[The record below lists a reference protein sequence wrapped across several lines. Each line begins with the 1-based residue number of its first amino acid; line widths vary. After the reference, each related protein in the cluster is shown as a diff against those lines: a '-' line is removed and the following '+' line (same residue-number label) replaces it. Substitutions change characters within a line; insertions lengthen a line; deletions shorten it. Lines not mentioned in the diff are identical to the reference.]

1 MYRGIQFTPE
11 ARPLSVGRRPSAAVA
26 AAVNQAITPW
36 TATLLAFLAPFLA
49 YLLTLSPTVYNLDSA
64 EMTTA
69 AYNLGLMRATG
80 YPLYL
85 LLGKLFSLIPVGDV
99 GYRLNLMSA
108 VFGALTIALI
118 YRIALRLAGRGG
130 LALPAALFLGFSYY
144 FWSQAVIAEV
154 YTLHTA
160 LMAALILLLLR
171 WREGRAPRLLGLI
184 AWLYGLSFGNH
195 MASVLLAPGIAAFVL
210 MAEGR
215 GLLRWQRLI
224 PLAGAFA
231 LGLSVYLYLPLR
243 TLASPAFNYAGHFD
257 ASGRFIPTDLTQPA
271 ELWAMITGAPFQGE
285 MFAYAL
291 AELPQEV
298 GLFIYRLWGNFLS
311 VGLLP
316 GLIGLVA
323 LWRRER
329 ASGLMLALMFLA
341 NAVFYIN
348 YRVVDKETM
357 FLPVYLVWALWIAV
371 GLRVLDE
378 WAGEMLKG
386 ADGGRRT
393 AVVVGLR
400 ALSRLKPLLLMIVL
414 ALLINAPRVDVS
426 HDRRARDLAEA
437 LLRRVEPNA
446 IILGWWASI
455 PPMQYLQIV
464 EGWRPDVV
472 LINRW
477 LISYPD
483 MLQLIATQGRARPIY
498 FVEFD
503 GSLVKHATIIPANG
517 AYRVWP
523 LGSPHPSVE
532 GREQAR
538 RHLQR

>member
-1 MYRGIQFTPE
+1 MYRSLRQPIPKEFQCATVNGI
-11 ARPLSVGRRPSAAVA
+11 AVRLSRVA
-26 AAVNQAITPW
+26 P
-36 TATLLAFLAPFLA
+36 LLAFILPLLA
-49 YLLTLSPTVYNLDSA
+49 YLFTLSPTVYNLDSA

-85 LLGKLFSLIPVGDV
+85 LVGKLFSLLPVGDV

-108 VFGALTIALI
+108 ACGALTIALT
-118 YRIALRLAGRGG
+118 YRSALRLAGRAS
-130 LALPAALFLGFSYY
+130 LALSAALFLGFSYY

-171 WREGRAPRLLGLI
+171 WHAGRDPRLLTFI
-184 AWLYGLSFGNH
+184 AGLYGLSFGNH
-195 MASVLLAPGIAAFVL
+195 MATVLLAPGMAAFVL
-210 MAEGR
+210 MTEGR
-215 GLLRWQRLI
+215 ALLRWRRLT

-243 TLASPAFNYAGHFD
+243 YLAAPAFNYAGHFD
-257 ASGRFIPTDLTQPA
+257 AAGRFIPTDLTQPA

-291 AELPQEV
+291 AELPREI

-329 ASGLMLALMFLA
+329 TPGLMLALMFLA
-341 NAVFYIN
+341 NTVFYIN

-371 GLRVLDE
+371 GLRVLVDG
-378 WAGEMLKG
+378 AAEMSTRVAAL
-386 ADGGRRT
+386 APV
-393 AVVVGLR
+393 ALLALVV
-400 ALSRLKPLLLMIVL
+400 ML

-426 HDRRARDLAEA
+426 HDRRARELAED

-446 IILGWWASI
+446 IVLGWWASI

-477 LISYPD
+477 LISHAD
-483 MLQLIATQGRARPIY
+483 TLQLIATQGRSRPIY

-503 GSLVKHATIIPANG
+503 NTLLKQVTLIPVGG
-517 AYRVWP
+517 AYRAWP
-523 LGSPHPSVE
+523 PDGPYPPTEV
-532 GREQAR
+532 RERVR
-538 RHLQR
+538 RNLQR

>member
-1 MYRGIQFTPE
+1 MIPGPFFIVDSTRAQ
-11 ARPLSVGRRPSAAVA
+11 SGRRDFLASLHALRALCLWAVSQAAP
-26 AAVNQAITPW
+26 PW
-36 TATLLAFLAPFLA
+36 AATLLAFLAPFLA
-49 YLLTLSPTVYNLDSA
+49 YLFTLSPTVYNLDSA

-85 LLGKLFSLIPVGDV
+85 LLGKLFSLLPVGDV

-108 VFGALTIALI
+108 AFGALTIALA
-118 YRIALRLAGRGG
+118 YRIALRLAGRAS
-130 LALPAALFLGFSYY
+130 LALSAALFLGFSYY

-171 WREGRAPRLLGLI
+171 WREQRAPRLLAVI
-184 AWLYGLSFGNH
+184 AGLYGLSFGNH
-195 MASVLLAPGIAAFVL
+195 MATVLLAPGIAAFVL

-215 GLLRWQRLI
+215 DILRWRRLI
-224 PLAGAFA
+224 PLVGAFV

-243 TLASPAFNYAGHFD
+243 YLASPAFNYVGHFD
-257 ASGRFIPTDLTQPA
+257 ASGRFIPADLTRPA
-271 ELWAMITGAPFQGE
+271 ELWAMLTGAPFQGE

-291 AELPQEV
+291 AELPGEI

-371 GLRVLDE
+371 GFRTLVDWAAEMRTRVAAL
-378 WAGEMLKG
+378 APAALL
-386 ADGGRRT
+386 AL
-393 AVVVGLR
+393 AVI
-400 ALSRLKPLLLMIVL
+400 P

-426 HDRRARDLAEA
+426 RDRRARELAED
-437 LLRRVEPNA
+437 LLRRVEPDA
-446 IILGWWASI
+446 IVLGWWASI

-477 LISYPD
+477 LISHAD
-483 MLQLIATQGRARPIY
+483 MLQLIATQGRSRPIY

-503 GSLVKHATIIPANG
+503 GGLVRHITLIPVGG
-517 AYRVWP
+517 AYRAWP
-523 LGSPHPSVE
+523 PNDPYPSTE
-532 GREQAR
+532 MREQMR
-538 RHLQR
+538 RNLHR

>member
-1 MYRGIQFTPE
+1 MYRGIQFTTE
-11 ARPLSVGRRPSAAVA
+11 TRPSPVARRLSPAVA
-26 AAVNQAITPW
+26 AAVNQAVTPR
-36 TATLLAFLAPFLA
+36 TATLLVFLVPFLA

-118 YRIALRLAGRGG
+118 YRIALRLAGRAS
-130 LALPAALFLGFSYY
+130 LALAAALFLGFSYY

-160 LMAALILLLLR
+160 LMAALILLLLY
-171 WREGRAPRLLGLI
+171 WHEGRAPRLLGLI

-195 MASVLLAPGIAAFVL
+195 MATLLLAPGIAAFVL

-243 TLASPAFNYAGHFD
+243 YLASPAFNYAGHFD
-257 ASGRFIPTDLTQPA
+257 ANGRFIPTNLTQPA
-271 ELWAMITGAPFQGE
+271 ELWKMLTGAPFQGA

-291 AELPQEV
+291 AELPHEI
-298 GLFIYRLWGNFLS
+298 GLFVYRLWGNFLS
-311 VGLLP
+311 VGMLP
-316 GLIGLVA
+316 GLIGLVV

-341 NAVFYIN
+341 NAAFYIN

-357 FLPVYLVWALWIAV
+357 FLPAYLVWALWIAV
-371 GLRVLDE
+371 GFRVLYD
-378 WAGEMLKG
+378 WAAEMS
-386 ADGGRRT
+386 ARR
-393 AVVVGLR
+393 AELVAS
-400 ALSRLKPLLLMIVL
+400 ALLALVIIL

-426 HDRRARDLAEA
+426 HDRRARDLAED

-446 IILGWWASI
+446 IVLGWWASI

-477 LISYPD
+477 LISYAD
-483 MLQLIATQGRARPIY
+483 MLQLIATQGRSRPVY

-503 GSLVKHATIIPANG
+503 SGLVKQVTLIPVGG
-517 AYRVWP
+517 AYRAWP
-523 LGSPHPSVE
+523 LDGE
-532 GREQAR
+532 GRAAGAHGR
-538 RHLQR
+538 VPLHQR

>member
-1 MYRGIQFTPE
+1 MYRGIQFTTE
-11 ARPLSVGRRPSAAVA
+11 TRPSPVARRPSSAVA
-26 AAVNQAITPW
+26 AAVNQAVTPR
-36 TATLLAFLAPFLA
+36 TATLLAFLVPFLA

-108 VFGALTIALI
+108 AFGALTIALI
-118 YRIALRLAGRGG
+118 YRIALRLAGRAS

-160 LMAALILLLLR
+160 LMAALILLLLH
-171 WREGRAPRLLGLI
+171 WREGHASRLLGLI

-195 MASVLLAPGIAAFVL
+195 MATVLLAPGIAAFVL

-243 TLASPAFNYAGHFD
+243 YLAAPAFNYVGHFD
-257 ASGRFIPTDLTQPA
+257 ASGRFIPADLTQPA
-271 ELWAMITGAPFQGE
+271 ELWKLITGAPFQGD

-291 AELPQEV
+291 AELPHEI

-329 ASGLMLALMFLA
+329 APGLMLALMFLA
-341 NAVFYIN
+341 NAAFYIN

-371 GLRVLDE
+371 GLRVLYE
-378 WAGEMLKG
+378 WAAETLKT
-386 ADGGRRT
+386 ADEGRRA

-400 ALSRLKPLLLMIVL
+400 ALLALMIVL

-446 IILGWWASI
+446 IVLGWWASI

-483 MLQLIATQGRARPIY
+483 MLQLIATQGQSRPIY

-523 LGSPHPSVE
+523 LENPHPSAE

-538 RHLQR
+538 RNLQR